1 MLPANIL
8 AAQGTTTVSVF
19 APAAAVASGT
29 QFTININV
37 QPDRPIAGAQ
47 FSLSFDPALVTV
59 DNVTEGNLLKQSGAN
74 TFFAAGKID
83 NIQGTI
89 SGVSGAIVTPGGTV
103 STPGTLAVVHMT
115 ANAEGGSCSLT
126 LSGVMVGDISGV
138 SVPIA
143 ASNAVVIIN
152 QAPKTVNQP
161 PVLKVIG
168 DKSTRV
174 WSQLN
179 FSISATDADKDKL
192 TYSASNL
199 PAGASFRAS
208 TRTFSWRPTSRQVG
222 IFPGV
227 HFEVT
232 DGKDTDVEDITIT
245 VTQAVSNKNR
255 NENVIYNSSEM
266 ATSSPTASEVFT
278 AAEGSVQADQP
289 QVEVATRGSVSQT
302 AIPPDDESKAAF
314 KLPRFSYSPIVVAP
328 VEAFVGETVSV
339 STLITND
346 GTSEGSVEAKLV
358 VNNQIQE
365 TQEVSLSAGETREV
379 KFPVTKYEPG
389 LYPIDINGLGAT
401 IFFFEPSIEPEEPAV
416 QAQTVEKE
424 FELSLLLEIIGGAMV
439 AIWIIG
445 GIILLCRRR
454 MLNKI

>member
-1 MLPANIL
+1 MLPANTL
-8 AAQGTTTVSVF
+8 AALGTTTVSVSV
-19 APAAAVASGT
+19 PAAAVASGT

-59 DNVTEGNLLKQSGAN
+59 NDVMEGNLLTQSGAN
-74 TFFAAGKID
+74 TFFSAGKID
-83 NIQGTI
+83 NSQGTI

-103 STPGTLAVVHMT
+103 STPGTLAVVHMA
-115 ANAEGGSCSLT
+115 ANGVGGTCSLT
-126 LSGVMVGDISGV
+126 LSGVVVGDINGV
-138 SVPIA
+138 AVPVE
-143 ASNAVVIIN
+143 ASNAAVIIN

-161 PVLKVIG
+161 PVLKGIG

-222 IFPGV
+222 IYPGV
-227 HFEVT
+227 HFEAT
-232 DGKDTDVEDITIT
+232 DGKDTDVEDITII
-245 VTQAVSNKNR
+245 VTPAVSNRNR
-255 NENVIYNSSEM
+255 NENVNYNSGEM
-266 ATSSPTASEVFT
+266 ATSSPTTSEVFT
-278 AAEGSVQADQP
+278 AAEGSIQADQP
-289 QVEVATRGSVSQT
+289 QVEVATGGSVAQT
-302 AIPPDDESKAAF
+302 VILPDDESKAAVN
-314 KLPRFSYSPIVVAP
+314 LPRFSYSPIVVAP
-328 VEAFVGETVSV
+328 VEALVGETVSV

-346 GTSEGSVEAKLV
+346 GNSGGSVEAKLA

-379 KFPVTKYEPG
+379 KFPVTKYEAG

-401 IFFFEPSIEPEEPAV
+401 ISFLEPSIRPEEPAA

-424 FELSLLLEIIGGAMV
+424 FKLSLLLEIIGGALV